1 MFMLLLMKHLLP
13 YCYYPGLYYTNY
25 ALHNYL
31 CTGVREAFGELVPNL
46 GLKSVAAYWFGLP

>member
-1 MFMLLLMKHLLP
+1 MPLLMKHLLP